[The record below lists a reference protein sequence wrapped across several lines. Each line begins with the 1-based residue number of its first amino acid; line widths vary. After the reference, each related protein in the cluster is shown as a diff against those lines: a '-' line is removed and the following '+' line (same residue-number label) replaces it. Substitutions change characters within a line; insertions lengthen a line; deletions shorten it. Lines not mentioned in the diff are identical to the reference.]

1 MSKRKKR
8 DNAAPGPQQVD
19 QTQQQQQPGREANG
33 QFGPG
38 NMIGPGNPYARQ
50 AARVKRM
57 MFEVGTDEELRA
69 VIAELFSRARQG
81 DVAAIRLVLAYTA
94 GRPGPAPDPDA
105 LDRAELELAT
115 STAAAVVPA
124 LAASER
130 FSPDVAVGLL
140 RTRLDVQA
148 RLGARAFL
156 QRAARSDE
164 GLPEGQ
170 KQWDHPAVR
179 KAAAMPPVWPDEAP
193 EHPAP
198 EHGADEEPWPNPA
211 PASWRPGRGASR

>member
-1 MSKRKKR
+1 
-8 DNAAPGPQQVD
+8 
-19 QTQQQQQPGREANG
+19 
-33 QFGPG
+33 
-38 NMIGPGNPYARQ
+38 
-50 AARVKRM
+50 M

-69 VIAELFSRARQG
+69 VITELFSRARQG

-94 GRPGPAPDPDA
+94 GRPGPAPDPDS
-105 LDRAELELAT
+105 LDREELELAT

-164 GLPEGQ
+164 GRPEGQ

-193 EHPAP
+193 EH
-198 EHGADEEPWPNPA
+198 GADEEPLPNPA
-211 PASWRPGRGASR
+211 PAPAPDGADLVAPRPRRVEVTPLGVGDPEELQRRYDDIRRAAEAERAEAQRRAANKQKRKKGKRKKRR